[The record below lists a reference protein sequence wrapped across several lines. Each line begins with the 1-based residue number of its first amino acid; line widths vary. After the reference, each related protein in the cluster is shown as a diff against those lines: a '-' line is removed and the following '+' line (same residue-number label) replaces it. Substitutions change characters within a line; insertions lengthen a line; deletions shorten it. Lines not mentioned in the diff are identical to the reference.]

1 MTEEKIKGLKRYL
14 AVDSDGFSLTIVTF
28 SADVYDSRSMVELTI
43 NMACIYPAMRLLKAD
58 NDYRGPLIK
67 WIECGIGVCEI
78 EFRNVEIQTD

>member
-1 MTEEKIKGLKRYL
+1 
-14 AVDSDGFSLTIVTF
+14 
-28 SADVYDSRSMVELTI
+28 MVGLTI

-78 EFRNVEIQTD
+78 EFRNVGIQTD